1 MMRKLEHTYFL
12 KEKSEDGPQ
21 IGSAHFEKYTV
32 RFTVCMY
39 QNLYTTL
46 WAVTPHNKR
55 PFHGPTTTVS
65 VALVVCVRKLS
76 TGGRRERDLCLWAVT
91 PHNKRPFHR
100 PTTTVSV
107 ALVVYVHCYCV
118 YRPFVPRLFS
128 EIQITT
134 HTAGLVSK

>member
-1 MMRKLEHTYFL
+1 MFSWLTEDKQDDAQIGTHVLFCVDRLAL
-12 KEKSEDGPQ
+12 EDGPQ
-21 IGSAHFEKYTV
+21 IGSPHFEKYTV
-32 RFTVCMY
+32 RFTVCMD
-39 QNLYTTL
+39 QNLYTT
-46 WAVTPHNKR
+46 
-55 PFHGPTTTVS
+55 
-65 VALVVCVRKLS
+65 
-76 TGGRRERDLCLWAVT
+76 LWAVT

-134 HTAGLVSK
+134 HNAGVVSK